1 MAQIQTADGHIDLE
15 QVDRERIV
23 EEDFGNL
30 AVLETDQ
37 QRLLVGRSADDF
49 DVADRGFQRPLAFL
63 DALEIDRLQFLLLW
77 GSRKPKFHQ
86 IKTIRLLCEPG
97 GRILPDTRRRDW
109 YR

>member
-30 AVLETDQ
+30 AVLESDQ

-49 DVADRGFQRPLAFL
+49 DVADR
-63 DALEIDRLQFLLLW
+63 
-77 GSRKPKFHQ
+77 
-86 IKTIRLLCEPG
+86 
-97 GRILPDTRRRDW
+97 
-109 YR
+109 